1 MIYDCSKEM
10 MEYLNQK
17 VRLPAAEQTKLKEYR
32 DKNLTRLENGLKKND
47 DPMYSK
53 SINQGSYAM
62 NTINQHPDNDYDIDV
77 GIVFTKDDL
86 NGRNG
91 GDKSALNARKMVCDA
106 MQDDR
111 FSRKSEV
118 RKNCVRVYY
127 NEGHHVDMPV
137 YRTYEKD
144 GKTIQELAS
153 SDWKESN
160 PEEITTWFND
170 AVIEKSPDTNNGRQ
184 MRRVTRLQKKWSN
197 SRASW
202 NMPSGFLLTVL
213 VDEKYIDVKDRD
225 DESLY
230 KTLKAIRDRLVWDKR
245 IHHPITGDLISEG
258 KEAQVQKLYDEL
270 DYALKNTLAVLERAD
285 CTREQALKA
294 WSSFFKDDF
303 FKEKIEK
310 SARAAA
316 ACASNEII
324 APQKPWRSN

>member
-1 MIYDCSKEM
+1 MIYDCSKEIM
-10 MEYLNQK
+10 DFLNQK

-32 DKNLTRLENGLKKND
+32 DKNLTRLKNGLKKND
-47 DPMYSK
+47 DPMYTK

-77 GIVFTKDDL
+77 GIVFNKDDL

-111 FSRKSEV
+111 FKRQPEV
-118 RKNCVRVYY
+118 LKNCVRVYY

-137 YRTYEKD
+137 YRTYEED
-144 GKTIQELAS
+144 GETVQELAS

-160 PEEITTWFND
+160 PEEITTWYND

-184 MRRVTRLQKKWSN
+184 MRRVTRLKKKWAN
-197 SRASW
+197 SRTSW
-202 NMPSGFLLTVL
+202 NMPSGFLLSVL
-213 VDEKYIDVKDRD
+213 VDEKYVDKIDRD

-230 KTLKAIRDRLVWDKR
+230 ETLKATRDRLFWDKR
-245 IHHPITGDLISEG
+245 IYHPTTRDLISEG
-258 KEAQVQKLYDEL
+258 KEAQIQKLYDEL
-270 DYALKNTLAVLERAD
+270 DYALNNTLNVLEKAD

-294 WSSFFKDDF
+294 WSKFFRDDF
-303 FKEKIEK
+303 FKERIEK
-310 SARAAA
+310 AERAAA
-316 ACASNEII
+316 AYASTEII
-324 APQKPWRSN
+324 APQKSWVSF